1 MIAYFVRHP
10 TAANLLMV
18 ALMILGLVTL
28 PKLQRDTF
36 PIVPPTEVE
45 VRIPYPGA
53 TPAEVEEGICLRS
66 EEALDTLSQLREV
79 RCDAR
84 ENLAILTVQIEE
96 GGDMDAFHTDVKAQ
110 IESIATFPDKVE
122 TPAIEVLERVAVVAG
137 VMITGELKAEDLKA
151 YAEQVKTRFKL
162 DRRIA
167 QVRILGF
174 SEQEI
179 VIEIPAE
186 VQQRYSLGIAQI
198 KSAIE
203 RQSIDLPAGTVQ
215 SDEGDLVVRFA
226 EQRRTPREFRDL
238 VLVSGQTGGVVRLGD
253 VATIRTAFEKAEE
266 KILFNGRRGALLE
279 ISKNYTQDSL
289 RVMDAIQENLQR
301 ERGMAPRGVQLE
313 ISQDVTSNIR
323 DRLRILLENG
333 LQGLVLVF
341 LTLWAFFSLRY
352 SFWVAMGL
360 PVSFLGAIFFMHLF
374 GYTLNMM
381 TMVALL
387 VAIGL
392 LMDDA
397 IVISENIAAQ
407 IRKGRSTLEA
417 AVEGTR
423 QVLPGVLSSFLTTVM
438 VVGPLAFMAGKMG
451 EVLKYIPAVLVI
463 ALAVSLIEA
472 FLILPA
478 HLHHSLG
485 HLARQRRSSFH
496 TRFDRW
502 FSGVQDRRFGP
513 LLERAVRQPYLTAGL
528 LLGLVILSFAMIPAG
543 VLKYRALPV
552 LESDVI
558 QARVLLPQGTPLRR
572 TEAVVQRLVTELKAL
587 DETFSGRQKGGTRL
601 VKNVSILFNTNADA
615 QESGPHLATV
625 SADLLAAEERVGTI
639 PEMLDDWRERVGE
652 LPDVLSLKFTDRERG
667 VAGKAIDIRLQGSKP
682 EMLKQASLELQHWL
696 GGFRGVLDLS
706 DDLRPG
712 KPELRIRLREVAG
725 SLGVSARDIA
735 DEVRAAIHGATDLDV
750 RIGSSAYD
758 VVVRLAAADII
769 GIDDLHYLPVR
780 SQNGQL
786 VPLSAVAEIQT
797 TRGFSRIHRVNGQRT
812 VTIQGALDTEVA
824 NAQELMGITKAQFLP
839 EMKQKYPGVR
849 VAFVGQGKE
858 SATTGSSL
866 QTNILIGLV
875 GVFIILSFQ
884 FRSYLQPIAV
894 LLAIPTGLI
903 GVVWGHL
910 LMGLELSMPSLVG
923 LATLTGI
930 VVNDSILL
938 VSFIKEKHASGM
950 VMIEAV
956 QLAAHDRF
964 RAIIL
969 TSITTIVG
977 LLPLLLESSTQ
988 AQFLI
993 PLVAS
998 LAFGLLSATVL
1009 SLFLLPA
1016 CFVIFEELDWFK
1028 RTNTEVEQLV
1038 DSSQAP

>member
-1 MIAYFVRHP
+1 MIAYFARHP

-36 PIVPPTEVE
+36 PIIPPTEVE

-53 TPAEVEEGICLRS
+53 TPAEVEDSICLRS
-66 EEALDTLSQLREV
+66 EEVLDTLSHLKEV

-84 ENLAILTVQIEE
+84 ENLAIVTAQMEE
-96 GGDMDAFHTDVKAQ
+96 GADVDRFHTEVRAQ

-137 VMITGELKAEDLKA
+137 VMITGDLSPEDLKA
-151 YAEQVKTRFKL
+151 YAEQVKIRFKR

-174 SEQEI
+174 SEQDI
-179 VIEIPAE
+179 VIEVPAE
-186 VQQRYSLGIAQI
+186 VQQRYGLGIADI
-198 KSAIE
+198 KAAIE
-203 RQSIDLPAGTVQ
+203 RQSLDLPAGTVQ
-215 SDEGDLVVRFA
+215 SDDGDLVVRFA
-226 EQRRTPREFRDL
+226 EQRRTPFEFQDL
-238 VLVSGQTGGVVRLGD
+238 VLVSARTGGVVRLGD
-253 VATIRTAFEKAEE
+253 VATIRTTFEKEE
-266 KILFNGRRGALLE
+266 DKILFNGRRGALLE
-279 ISKNYTQDSL
+279 VSKNYTQDSL
-289 RVMDAIQENLQR
+289 RVMAAIQENLER
-301 ERGMAPRGVQLE
+301 ERGMAPRGVNLE
-313 ISQDVTSNIR
+313 VSQDVTSNIR

-333 LQGLVLVF
+333 FQGLFLVF
-341 LTLWAFFSLRY
+341 LTLWTFFSLRY

-397 IVISENIAAQ
+397 IVISENIAAL
-407 IRKGRSTLEA
+407 IRKGKNALEA
-417 AVEGTR
+417 AIQGTR

-438 VVGPLAFMAGKMG
+438 IVGPLAFMAGKMG

-478 HLHHSLG
+478 HLRHAMG
-485 HLARQRRSSFH
+485 HLAQERRSSFH
-496 TRFDRW
+496 QRFDRW
-502 FSGVQDRRFGP
+502 FEGVRDHWFGP
-513 LLERAVRQPYLTAGL
+513 LLRRAVHQPYLTAGL
-528 LLGLVILSFAMIPAG
+528 LVGLVIFSFTMIPVG

-572 TEAVVQRLVTELKAL
+572 TEAVTDLLVKELKAL
-587 DETFSGRQKGGTRL
+587 DEAFAQRQEGGKRL
-601 VKNVSILFNTNADA
+601 LKNISVLFNTNVDA

-625 SADLLAAEERVGTI
+625 SADLLPAGERVGTI
-639 PEMLDDWRERVGE
+639 QEMLDDWRERVGE
-652 LPDVLSLKFTDRERG
+652 LPDVLSLKFTDKERG
-667 VAGKAIDIRLQGSKP
+667 VAGKAIDIRIKGNKP
-682 EMLKQASLELQHWL
+682 EMLKKASLELQHWL
-696 GGFRGVLDLS
+696 SGFRGVLDLS

-712 KPELRIRLREVAG
+712 KPELRIHLREVAG
-725 SLGVSARDIA
+725 ALGVSARDIA
-735 DEVRAAIHGATDLDV
+735 NEVRAAIHGVTDLDV
-750 RIGSSAYD
+750 QIGGNAYD
-758 VVVRLAAADII
+758 VVVRLSGVDIT
-769 GIDDLHYLPVR
+769 GIDDLQYLPVR
-780 SQNGQL
+780 SQGGQL
-786 VPLSAVAEIQT
+786 VPLSAVAQIQT
-797 TRGFSRIHRVNGQRT
+797 VRGFSRVHRVNGQRT
-812 VTIQGALDTEVA
+812 VTVQGTLDTEVA
-824 NAQELMGITKAQFLP
+824 NASELMQITKKQFLP
-839 EMKQKYPGVR
+839 MLKQKYPGVR

-858 SATTGSSL
+858 SATTGASL

-884 FRSYLQPIAV
+884 FRSYLLPVAV

-938 VSFIKEKHASGM
+938 VSFIKEQHAGGM
-950 VMIEAV
+950 AMIEAV
-956 QLAAHDRF
+956 QLAARDRF
-964 RAIIL
+964 RAVIL

-977 LLPLLLESSTQ
+977 LLPLLLETSTQ

-998 LAFGLLSATVL
+998 LAFGLLTATVL
-1009 SLFLLPA
+1009 SLFLIPA
-1016 CFVIFEELDWFK
+1016 LFVMFDELGWLELTD
-1028 RTNTEVEQLV
+1028 RAMTAESLQ
-1038 DSSQAP
+1038 

>member
-1 MIAYFVRHP
+1 MIAYFAGHP

-18 ALMILGLVTL
+18 GLMILGLVTL

-45 VRIPYPGA
+45 IRIPYPGA
-53 TPAEVEEGICLRS
+53 TPGEVEDSICLRS
-66 EEALDTLSQLREV
+66 EEALDTISHLQEV

-84 ENLAILTVQIEE
+84 ESLAIVTAQMEE
-96 GGDMDAFHTDVKAQ
+96 GADMAVFHSDVKAQ
-110 IESIATFPDKVE
+110 IESITTFPDKVE

-137 VMITGELKAEDLKA
+137 VMITGELSPADLRA
-151 YAEQVKTRFKL
+151 YAEQVKTRFKR

-174 SEQEI
+174 SEQDI

-186 VQQRYSLGIAQI
+186 VQQRYGLGM
-198 KSAIE
+198 SAIKAAIQ

-215 SDEGDLVVRFA
+215 SDDGDLVVRFA
-226 EQRRTPREFRDL
+226 EQRRTPLEFQDL
-238 VLVSGQTGGVVRLGD
+238 VLVSAETGGVVRLGD
-253 VATIRTAFEKAEE
+253 VATIRTAFEKEE
-266 KILFNGRRGALLE
+266 DKILFNGQRGALLE

-289 RVMDAIQENLQR
+289 RVMTAIQENLAR

-333 LQGLVLVF
+333 SQGLVLVF

-407 IRKGRSTLEA
+407 MRKGRNALEA
-417 AVEGTR
+417 AVQGTR

-438 VVGPLAFMAGKMG
+438 IVGPLAFMAGKMG
-451 EVLKYIPAVLVI
+451 AVLKYIPAVLVI

-478 HLHHSLG
+478 HLRHAMG
-485 HLARQRRSSFH
+485 HLAQGRRSSFH
-496 TRFDRW
+496 RRFEHW
-502 FSGVQDRRFGP
+502 FDGVRDNWFGP
-513 LLERAVRQPYLTAGL
+513 LLRRAVHQPYLTVGM
-528 LLGLVILSFAMIPAG
+528 LLGLVILSFAMISAG

-558 QARVLLPQGTPLRR
+558 QARVLLPQGAPLHR
-572 TEAVVQRLVTELKAL
+572 TEAVVDRLVTELNAL
-587 DETFSGRQKGGTRL
+587 DEAFSSRQKGGQRL
-601 VKNVSILFNTNADA
+601 VRNVSVLFNTNVDA
-615 QESGPHLATV
+615 HENGPHLATV

-639 PEMLDDWRERVGE
+639 PEMLADWRDRVGE
-652 LPDVLSLKFTDRERG
+652 LPDVLSLKFTDKERG
-667 VAGKAIDIRLQGSKP
+667 VAGKAIDIRIQGNKP
-682 EMLKQASLELQHWL
+682 EMLKQASLELQAWL

-712 KPELRIRLREVAG
+712 KPELQIRLRDVAG

-735 DEVRAAIHGATDLDV
+735 DEVRSAIHGATDLDV
-750 RIGSSAYD
+750 QIGSNAYD
-758 VVVRLAAADII
+758 VIVRLSVEDIT
-769 GIDDLHYLPVR
+769 GIDDLQYLPVR
-780 SQNGQL
+780 SQSGQL
-786 VPLSAVAEIQT
+786 VPLSAVAEIQSS
-797 TRGFSRIHRVNGQRT
+797 RGFSRIHRVNGQRT
-812 VTIQGALDTEVA
+812 VTVQGTLDTELA
-824 NAQELMGITKAQFLP
+824 NAKELMGITKKQFLP
-839 EMKQKYPGVR
+839 ELKKKYPGVR
-849 VAFVGQGKE
+849 VGFVGQGKE
-858 SATTGSSL
+858 SAITGASL
-866 QTNILIGLV
+866 QTNILIGLI

-894 LLAIPTGLI
+894 LLAIPTGLV

-938 VSFIKEKHASGM
+938 VSFIKEQHASGVAM
-950 VMIEAV
+950 LDAV
-956 QLAAHDRF
+956 QAAARDRF
-964 RAIIL
+964 RAVVL
-969 TSITTIVG
+969 TSLTTIVG
-977 LLPLLLESSTQ
+977 LLPLLLEASTQ

-1009 SLFLLPA
+1009 SLFLIPA
-1016 CFVIFEELDWFK
+1016 CFVIFDELGWFK
-1028 RTNTEVEQLV
+1028 AEDRVAAADV
-1038 DSSQAP
+1038 IR

>member
-1 MIAYFVRHP
+1 MIAYFARHP

-36 PIVPPTEVE
+36 PIIPPTEVE

-53 TPAEVEEGICLRS
+53 TPAEVEDGICLRS
-66 EEALDTLSQLREV
+66 EEVLDTLSHLKEV

-84 ENLAILTVQIEE
+84 ENLAIVAAQMEE
-96 GGDMDAFHTDVKAQ
+96 GADMDRFHTEVRAQ

-137 VMITGELKAEDLKA
+137 LMITGDMAPEDLKA
-151 YAEQVKTRFKL
+151 YAEQVKTRFKR

-174 SEQEI
+174 SEQDI

-186 VQQRYSLGIAQI
+186 VQQRYGLGIADI
-198 KSAIE
+198 KAAIE
-203 RQSIDLPAGTVQ
+203 RQSLDLPAGTVQ
-215 SDEGDLVVRFA
+215 SDDGDLVVRFA
-226 EQRRTPREFRDL
+226 EQRRTPIEFQDL
-238 VLVSGQTGGVVRLGD
+238 VLVSAQTGGVVRLGD
-253 VATIRTAFEKAEE
+253 VATIRTAFEKDEDM
-266 KILFNGRRGALLE
+266 ILFNGRRGALLE

-289 RVMDAIQENLQR
+289 RVMAAIKENLER
-301 ERGMAPRGVQLE
+301 EQGMAPRSVKLE

-333 LQGLVLVF
+333 FQGLFLVF

-407 IRKGRSTLEA
+407 IRKGRNALEA
-417 AVEGTR
+417 AIQGTR

-438 VVGPLAFMAGKMG
+438 IVGPLAFMAGKMG
-451 EVLKYIPAVLVI
+451 AVLKYIPAVLVI

-478 HLHHSLG
+478 HLRHAMD
-485 HLARQRRSSFH
+485 HLAQERRSSFH
-496 TRFDRW
+496 QRFDRW
-502 FSGVQDRRFGP
+502 FDAVRDNWFGP
-513 LLERAVRQPYLTAGL
+513 LLRRAVRQPYLTAGL
-528 LLGLVILSFAMIPAG
+528 LVGLVIFSFTMIPAG

-572 TEAVVQRLVTELKAL
+572 TEAMVDHLVTELKAL
-587 DETFSGRQKGGTRL
+587 DEAFSQRQEGDKRL
-601 VKNVSILFNTNADA
+601 VTNISVLFNTNVDA

-625 SADLLAAEERVGTI
+625 SADLLPAEERVGTI
-639 PEMLDDWRERVGE
+639 PEMLADWRERVGE
-652 LPDVLSLKFTDRERG
+652 LPDVLSLKFTDKERG
-667 VAGKAIDIRLQGSKP
+667 VAGKAIDIRIQGNKP
-682 EMLKQASLELQHWL
+682 EMLKKASLELQQWL
-696 GGFRGVLDLS
+696 ESFRGVLDLS

-712 KPELRIRLREVAG
+712 KPELRIHLREVAG

-735 DEVRAAIHGATDLDV
+735 NEVRAAIHGVTDLDV
-750 RIGSSAYD
+750 QIGSEAYD
-758 VVVRLAAADII
+758 VVVRLSGADIN
-769 GIDDLHYLPVR
+769 GVDDLQYLPVR
-780 SQNGQL
+780 SQSGQL

-812 VTIQGALDTEVA
+812 VTVQGTLDTEVA
-824 NAQELMGITKAQFLP
+824 NARELMQITKKRFLP
-839 EMKQKYPGVR
+839 KLKEKYPGVR

-858 SATTGSSL
+858 SATTGASL

-884 FRSYLQPIAV
+884 FRSYLEPIAV

-938 VSFIKEKHASGM
+938 VSFIKEQRAGGVAM
-950 VMIEAV
+950 LDAV
-956 QLAAHDRF
+956 QTAASNRF
-964 RAIIL
+964 RAIVL

-977 LLPLLLESSTQ
+977 LLPLLIETSTQ

-998 LAFGLLSATVL
+998 LAFGLLTATVL
-1009 SLFLLPA
+1009 SLFLIPA
-1016 CFVIFEELDWFK
+1016 CFVIFDELGWIELTD
-1028 RTNTEVEQLV
+1028 RAMTAE
-1038 DSSQAP
+1038 AIR

>member
-1 MIAYFVRHP
+1 MIEYFARHP
-10 TAANLLMV
+10 TAANLLMI

-53 TPAEVEEGICLRS
+53 TPAEVEESICLRS
-66 EEALDTLSQLREV
+66 EEVLDTLSHLKEV

-84 ENLAILTVQIEE
+84 ENLAIITVQMAE
-96 GGDMDAFHTDVKAQ
+96 GADMDAFHADVKAQ
-110 IESIATFPDKVE
+110 IESISTFPDKVE

-137 VMITGELKAEDLKA
+137 VMITGNMSPADLKA
-151 YAEQVKTRFKL
+151 YAEQVKTRFKR

-174 SEQEI
+174 SEQDI

-186 VQQRYSLGIAQI
+186 VQQRYGLGISDI
-198 KSAIE
+198 KAAIE

-215 SDEGDLVVRFA
+215 SADGDLVVRFA
-226 EQRRTPREFRDL
+226 EQRRTPLEFQDL
-238 VLVSGQTGGVVRLGD
+238 ILVSAQTGGVVRLGD
-253 VATIRTAFEKAEE
+253 VATIRTLFDKEEE
-266 KILFNGRRGALLE
+266 KILFNGQRGALLE

-289 RVMDAIQENLQR
+289 RVMAAVQENLAR
-301 ERGMAPRGVQLE
+301 EQGMAPKGVHLE

-333 LQGLVLVF
+333 FQGLVLVF
-341 LTLWAFFSLRY
+341 LALWAFFSLRY
-352 SFWVAMGL
+352 SFWVVMGL

-374 GYTLNMM
+374 GYSLNMM

-397 IVISENIAAQ
+397 IVISENIATQ
-407 IRKGRSTLEA
+407 IRKGRNALEA
-417 AVEGTR
+417 AVQGTR
-423 QVLPGVLSSFLTTVM
+423 QVLPGVLSSFLTTM
-438 VVGPLAFMAGKMG
+438 MIVGPLAFMAGKMG
-451 EVLKYIPAVLVI
+451 AVLKFIPAVLVI

-478 HLHHSLG
+478 HLRHSMG
-485 HLARQRRSSFH
+485 HLAQQRRSWFH
-496 TRFDRW
+496 RRFDVW
-502 FSGVQDRRFGP
+502 FDNVRDNRFGP
-513 LLERAVRQPYLTAGL
+513 LLRRAVNQPYLTLGL
-528 LLGLVILSFAMIPAG
+528 LVALVIISFTMIPAG

-572 TEAVVQRLVTELKAL
+572 TEEVVDRLVTELKAL
-587 DETFSGRQKGGTRL
+587 DVAFSSRQEGGKRL
-601 VKNVSILFNTNADA
+601 VKNISVLFNTNVDA
-615 QESGPHLATV
+615 HESGPHLATV
-625 SADLLAAEERVGTI
+625 SADLLPADERVGTI
-639 PEMLDDWRERVGE
+639 PVMLADWRERVGE
-652 LPDVLSLKFTDRERG
+652 LPDVLSLKFTDKERG
-667 VAGKAIDIRLQGSKP
+667 VAGKAIDIRIQGNKP
-682 EMLKQASLELQHWL
+682 EVLKKASRDLQQWL

-712 KPELRIRLREVAG
+712 KPEFQIHLREVAG
-725 SLGVSARDIA
+725 SLGVNARDIA
-735 DEVRAAIHGATDLDV
+735 NEVRSAIHGATDLDV
-750 RIGSSAYD
+750 QIGSNAYD
-758 VVVRLAAADII
+758 VVVRLSGEDLT
-769 GIDDLHYLPVR
+769 GIDDLQYLPVR

-786 VPLSAVAEIQT
+786 VPLSAVAEIQEN
-797 TRGFSRIHRVNGQRT
+797 RGFSRIHRVNGQRT
-812 VTIQGALDTEVA
+812 VTVQGTLDTEVA
-824 NAQELMGITKAQFLP
+824 NAKELMGITKKKFLP
-839 EMKQKYPGVR
+839 ELKQKYPGIR

-858 SATTGSSL
+858 SATTGASL

-938 VSFIKEKHASGM
+938 VSFIKQQHAGGM
-950 VMIEAV
+950 AMVDAV
-956 QLAAHDRF
+956 QAAARDRF
-964 RAIIL
+964 RAVLL

-977 LLPLLLESSTQ
+977 LLPLLVETSTQ

-1009 SLFLLPA
+1009 SLFLIPA
-1016 CFVIFEELDWFK
+1016 CFVIFEELGWFK
-1028 RTNTEVEQLV
+1028 GPDTLM
-1038 DSSQAP
+1038 A

>member
-1 MIAYFVRHP
+1 MIAYFARHP

-18 ALMILGLVTL
+18 SLMILGLVTL

-36 PIVPPTEVE
+36 PVVPPTEVE

-53 TPAEVEEGICLRS
+53 TPGEVEESICLRS
-66 EEALDTLSQLREV
+66 EEALDTISHLKEV

-84 ENLAILTVQIEE
+84 ENLAIVTAQMEE
-96 GGDMDAFHTDVKAQ
+96 RADMALFHTDVKAQ
-110 IESIATFPDKVE
+110 IESISTFPGKVE

-137 VMITGELKAEDLKA
+137 IMITGDLSPADLKA
-151 YAEQVKTRFKL
+151 YAEQVKTRIKR

-174 SEQEI
+174 SEQDI

-186 VQQRYSLGIAQI
+186 VQQRYGLGIAQI

-215 SDEGDLVVRFA
+215 SEDGDLVVRFA
-226 EQRRTPREFRDL
+226 EQRRTPLEFQDL
-238 VLVSGQTGGVVRLGD
+238 ILVSAQTGGVVHLGD
-253 VATIRTAFEKAEE
+253 VATIRTAFDKPEE
-266 KILFNGRRGALLE
+266 KILFNGQRGALLE
-279 ISKNYTQDSL
+279 VSKNYTQDSL
-289 RVMDAIQENLQR
+289 RVMAAIQEHLAR
-301 ERGMAPRGVQLE
+301 ERGMAPRGVHLE

-333 LQGLVLVF
+333 FQGLILVF

-407 IRKGRSTLEA
+407 IRKGRNALEA
-417 AVEGTR
+417 AVQGTR

-438 VVGPLAFMAGKMG
+438 IVGPLAFMDGKMG
-451 EVLKYIPAVLVI
+451 AVLKYIPAVLVI

-478 HLHHSLG
+478 HLRHSMD
-485 HLARQRRSSFH
+485 HMAQQRRSTFH
-496 TRFDRW
+496 QRFDRW
-502 FSGVQDRRFGP
+502 FDAVRDNRFGP
-513 LLERAVRQPYLTAGL
+513 LLRRAVNQPYLTVGL
-528 LLGLVILSFAMIPAG
+528 LVGLVMISFTMIPAG

-572 TEAVVQRLVTELKAL
+572 TEEVVDRLVTDLKAL
-587 DETFSGRQKGGTRL
+587 DEAFSSRQEGDKRL
-601 VKNVSILFNTNADA
+601 VRNISVLFNTNVDA
-615 QESGPHLATV
+615 HESGPHLATV
-625 SADLLAAEERVGTI
+625 SADLLAAEERVGSI
-639 PEMLDDWRERVGE
+639 PEMLADWRERVGE
-652 LPDVLSLKFTDRERG
+652 LPDVLSLKFTDKERG
-667 VAGKAIDIRLQGSKP
+667 VAGKAIDILIQGSKP
-682 EMLKQASLELQHWL
+682 ETLKKASLDLQEWL

-712 KPELRIRLREVAG
+712 KPELLIRLREVAG

-735 DEVRAAIHGATDLDV
+735 DDVRSAIHGATDLDV
-750 RIGSSAYD
+750 QLGSNAYD
-758 VVVRLAAADII
+758 VIVRLSGGDLT
-769 GIDDLHYLPVR
+769 GIDDLYYLPVR
-780 SQNGQL
+780 SQSGQL

-812 VTIQGALDTEVA
+812 VTVQGTLDTDVA
-824 NAQELMGITKAQFLP
+824 NAKELMGITQKQFLP
-839 EMKQKYPGVR
+839 EFKQKYPGIR

-858 SATTGSSL
+858 SATTGASL

-938 VSFIKEKHASGM
+938 VSFIKEQHAGGM
-950 VMIEAV
+950 AMVDAV
-956 QLAAHDRF
+956 QSAARDRF
-964 RAIIL
+964 RAVIL

-977 LLPLLLESSTQ
+977 LLPLLLETSTQ

-1009 SLFLLPA
+1009 SLFLIPA
-1016 CFVIFEELDWFK
+1016 CFVIFDELGWFK
-1028 RTNTEVEQLV
+1028 KPDTVVVTDLIR
-1038 DSSQAP
+1038 